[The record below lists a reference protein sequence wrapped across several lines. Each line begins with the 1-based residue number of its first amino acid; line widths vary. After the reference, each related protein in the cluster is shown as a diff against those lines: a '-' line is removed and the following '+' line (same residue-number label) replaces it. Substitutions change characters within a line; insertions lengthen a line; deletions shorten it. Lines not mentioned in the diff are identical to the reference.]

1 MKIDGHNPQRVVV
14 VGGGGHIG
22 LPLSLVLA
30 RIGHDV
36 IALDSNQDTV
46 KKINNGEMPFT
57 EEGAAELLLMA
68 LDRFKFKASADIRS
82 IENADVVIVCIGTPV
97 DEHMSPVPRIFID
110 LLDSMKPYLNS
121 SQLLI
126 LRSTVYPGT
135 TKLAARHLQ
144 DIGIDIA
151 FCPERIVQGQ
161 AIEEL
166 TTLPAIVS
174 GISKG
179 AELRAAEI
187 FSSLGKVVIASVEEA
202 EFAKLFLN
210 TYRYIEFATTNQLY
224 TIANDAGV
232 DYARVLEIMKQDY
245 PRASKLPRPGLT
257 AGPCLM
263 KDTMQLV
270 SYSQNRFT
278 LGTAAFFA
286 NEGLA
291 LYIVENVMRN
301 SRKEVLKVALL
312 GMAFKANNDDIRSS
326 LSYRV
331 KKAFLLA
338 GAEVIA
344 ADSRVNVDKTLVT
357 EAQAIEACDVV
368 VICAPHQEYSNLDYR
383 NKQVVDIW
391 NLLGKG
397 SLIDVFIP

>member
-1 MKIDGHNPQRVVV
+1 MDMKFQSRDVVV
-14 VGGGGHIG
+14 IGGGGHIG

-30 RIGHDV
+30 QKGHRV
-36 IALDSNQDTV
+36 TALDVNQQVVDD
-46 KKINNGEMPFT
+46 INLGRMPFI
-57 EEGAAELLLMA
+57 EEGADEILR
-68 LDRFKFKASADIRS
+68 DVVNTSRFKATTEKELISAG
-82 IENADVVIVCIGTPV
+82 EVIIICIGTPV

-110 LLDSMKPYLNS
+110 LLESIKPYLNS

-135 TKLAARHLQ
+135 TRLAARHLQ
-144 DIGIDIA
+144 EVGIDIA

-166 TTLPAIVS
+166 TSLPGIVS
-174 GISKG
+174 GISKS
-179 AELRAAEI
+179 AELRAVEI
-187 FSSLGKVVIASVEEA
+187 FNSLGKVVIASVEEA

-344 ADSRVNVDKTLVT
+344 ADSRVSVDKTLVT
-357 EAQAIEACDVV
+357 EQQAIEACDVI

-397 SLIDVFIP
+397 SLIDVTFP